1 MEKYVY
7 SFKEGNKDMRDL
19 LGGKGAN
26 LAEMTNLGLPVPN
39 GFTIT
44 TQACNRF
51 YEENEEL
58 WQDLKEEIRKGIENV
73 EKITNK
79 GFSDKENPLLFSVRS
94 GAKISMPGM
103 MDTILN
109 LGLNDVTVEGLS
121 KKTNNE
127 RFAYDSY
134 RRFIQMFSDVAMGIP
149 KAEFDKILN
158 KQKEKRNIESD
169 IDLNTDDLKEI
180 VKEYKAIYK
189 KYIGEDFPQDPKVQ
203 LFNAVRAVFMS
214 WNTPR
219 AKTYRKLNEISDTL
233 GTAVNVQEMV
243 FGNMGMNSGTGVA
256 FTRNPAT
263 GENVL
268 FGEFLIDAQGED
280 VVAGVRTPEPIA
292 RLENELPGVYK
303 EFKETVEKLEKHYKD
318 MQDIEFTV
326 ENGKLFMLQCRNGKR
341 TTKAAINIAVDQV
354 NEGLITKEEAI
365 LRIEPKSIDQI
376 LHPTFEEKDVKSKE
390 EITKG
395 LPASPGAASGVVVF
409 SPDKVV
415 EYHKN
420 NVKTILV
427 REETS
432 PEDIDGMVYAE
443 GILTARGGMTSH
455 AAVVA
460 RGMGKCCV
468 AGCSELR
475 VDEEDKVIR
484 YHGGE
489 IKEGDMISIDGSTGY
504 VYLGEIKKVTPELS
518 GNFAKFMEWAD
529 EFRTLEVKANAD
541 NPRDAKQA
549 LDFGA
554 QGVGLCRTEHMFFDD
569 KRIFQVRKMIL
580 SKTLEEREKA
590 LEKLLPYQRGDF
602 EGIFKV
608 MEEKGVVIRLLDPPL
623 HEFLPKT
630 KEDIESLAK
639 DMGITTQVIEDRI
652 EDMKEFN
659 PMLGHR
665 GCRLCVTW
673 PEIYKMQVRAIME
686 AAINVSEEI
695 KKDIKPMIMVPLIG
709 ELKELEFVKGHLV
722 EEINKVF
729 DEKNKK
735 LAYEIG
741 TMVEV
746 PRAALLA
753 DEIAKEAEFFSFGTN
768 DMTQMTWGYSRDDY
782 GKFVNAYI
790 DNGIY
795 ERSPFDSLDTEGVG
809 KLLDMATKLGRQ
821 TRPDIHVG
829 ICGEH
834 GGDPRSIEFCDAI
847 GLDYVSC
854 SPYRVP
860 IARLAAAQ
868 AAIKRKNK

>member
-158 KQKEKRNIESD
+158 KQKEKRNIEND
-169 IDLNTDDLKEI
+169 IDLDTDDLKEI

-292 RLENELPGVYK
+292 RLENELPSVYK

-376 LHPTFEEKDVKSKE
+376 LHPTFEEKEVKSKE

-409 SPDKVV
+409 SPDKVI

-420 NVKTILV
+420 NLKTILV

>member
-292 RLENELPGVYK
+292 RLENELPSVYK

-409 SPDKVV
+409 SPDKVI

-420 NVKTILV
+420 NLKTILV

-722 EEINKVF
+722 EEINKIF

-868 AAIKRKNK
+868 ASIKRKNK

>member
-158 KQKEKRNIESD
+158 KQKEKRNIEND
-169 IDLNTDDLKEI
+169 IDLDTDDLKEI

-376 LHPTFEEKDVKSKE
+376 LHPTFEEKEVKSKK

-409 SPDKVV
+409 SPDKVI

-554 QGVGLCRTEHMFFDD
+554 QGIGLCRTEHMFFDD

-735 LAYEIG
+735 LSYEIG

>member
-169 IDLNTDDLKEI
+169 IDLDTDDLKEI

-292 RLENELPGVYK
+292 RLENELPSVYK

-409 SPDKVV
+409 SPDKVI

-420 NVKTILV
+420 NLKTILV

-709 ELKELEFVKGHLV
+709 ELKELEFVKRHLV

-735 LAYEIG
+735 LAYEVG

>member
-158 KQKEKRNIESD
+158 KQKEKRNIEND

-292 RLENELPGVYK
+292 RLENELPSVYK

-409 SPDKVV
+409 SPDKVI

-420 NVKTILV
+420 NLKTILV

>member
-158 KQKEKRNIESD
+158 KQKEKRNIDND

-292 RLENELPGVYK
+292 RLENELPSVYK

-409 SPDKVV
+409 SPDKVI

-420 NVKTILV
+420 NLKTILV

-729 DEKNKK
+729 EEKNKK

>member
-73 EKITNK
+73 EKITGK

-158 KQKEKRNIESD
+158 KQKEKRNIEND

-203 LFNAVRAVFMS
+203 LFNAVKAVFMS

-318 MQDIEFTV
+318 MQDLEFTV

-376 LHPTFEEKDVKSKE
+376 LHPTFEEKEVKSKK

-409 SPDKVV
+409 SPDKVI

-554 QGVGLCRTEHMFFDD
+554 QGIGLCRTEHMFFDD

-735 LAYEIG
+735 LSYEIG

>member
-1 MEKYVY
+1 MQMEKYVY

-292 RLENELPGVYK
+292 RLENELPSVYK

-409 SPDKVV
+409 SPDKVI

-420 NVKTILV
+420 NLKTILV

-673 PEIYKMQVRAIME
+673 PEIYKMQVRA
-686 AAINVSEEI
+686 
-695 KKDIKPMIMVPLIG
+695 
-709 ELKELEFVKGHLV
+709 
-722 EEINKVF
+722 
-729 DEKNKK
+729 
-735 LAYEIG
+735 
-741 TMVEV
+741 
-746 PRAALLA
+746 
-753 DEIAKEAEFFSFGTN
+753 
-768 DMTQMTWGYSRDDY
+768 
-782 GKFVNAYI
+782 
-790 DNGIY
+790 
-795 ERSPFDSLDTEGVG
+795 
-809 KLLDMATKLGRQ
+809 
-821 TRPDIHVG
+821 
-829 ICGEH
+829 
-834 GGDPRSIEFCDAI
+834 
-847 GLDYVSC
+847 
-854 SPYRVP
+854 
-860 IARLAAAQ
+860 
-868 AAIKRKNK
+868 

>member
-158 KQKEKRNIESD
+158 KQKEIRNIESD

-409 SPDKVV
+409 SPDKVI

-420 NVKTILV
+420 NLKTILV

-709 ELKELEFVKGHLV
+709 ELKELKFVKEHLA

-729 DEKNKK
+729 EEKNKK
-735 LAYEIG
+735 LDYEIG

-795 ERSPFDSLDTEGVG
+795 DRSPFDSLDTEGVG

-821 TRPDIHVG
+821 TRPNIHVG

-834 GGDPRSIEFCDAI
+834 GGDPRSIEFCDSI

>member
-541 NPRDAKQA
+541 NPIDAKQA

>member
-158 KQKEKRNIESD
+158 KQKEKRNIEND
-169 IDLNTDDLKEI
+169 IDLDTDDLKEI

-219 AKTYRKLNEISDTL
+219 AKIYRKLNEISDTL

-292 RLENELPGVYK
+292 RLENELPSVYK

-420 NVKTILV
+420 NLKTILV

-484 YHGGE
+484 YNGGE
-489 IKEGDMISIDGSTGY
+489 IKEGDMISIDGSTGH

-602 EGIFKV
+602 EGLFKV

>member
-292 RLENELPGVYK
+292 RLENELPSVYK

-376 LHPTFEEKDVKSKE
+376 LRPTFEEKDVKSKE

-409 SPDKVV
+409 SPDKVI

-420 NVKTILV
+420 NLKTILV

>member
-134 RRFIQMFSDVAMGIP
+134 RRFIQMFSDVSMGIP

-158 KQKEKRNIESD
+158 KQKEKRNIEND
-169 IDLNTDDLKEI
+169 IDLDTDDLKEI

-219 AKTYRKLNEISDTL
+219 AKIYRKLNEISDTL

-292 RLENELPGVYK
+292 RLENELPSVYK

-409 SPDKVV
+409 SPDKVI

-420 NVKTILV
+420 NLKTILV

-809 KLLDMATKLGRQ
+809 KLLDMATKLGRK

>member
-158 KQKEKRNIESD
+158 KQKEKRNIEND
-169 IDLNTDDLKEI
+169 IDLDTDDLKEI

-292 RLENELPGVYK
+292 RLENELPSVYK

-409 SPDKVV
+409 SPDKVI

-420 NVKTILV
+420 NLKTILV

-809 KLLDMATKLGRQ
+809 KLLDMATKLGRK

>member
-158 KQKEKRNIESD
+158 KQKEKRNIEND
-169 IDLNTDDLKEI
+169 IDLDTDDLKEI

-219 AKTYRKLNEISDTL
+219 AKIYRKLNEISDTL

-263 GENVL
+263 GENAL

-292 RLENELPGVYK
+292 RLENELPSVYK

-420 NVKTILV
+420 NLKTILV

-484 YHGGE
+484 YNGGE
-489 IKEGDMISIDGSTGY
+489 IKEGDMISIDGSTGH

>member
-158 KQKEKRNIESD
+158 KQKEKRNIEND
-169 IDLNTDDLKEI
+169 IDLDTDDLKEI

-219 AKTYRKLNEISDTL
+219 AKIYRKLNEISDTL

-292 RLENELPGVYK
+292 RLENELPSVYK

-409 SPDKVV
+409 SPDKVI

-420 NVKTILV
+420 NLKTILV

-860 IARLAAAQ
+860 IARLAAAR

>member
-292 RLENELPGVYK
+292 RLENELPSVYK

-376 LHPTFEEKDVKSKE
+376 LHPTFEEKEVKSKK

-409 SPDKVV
+409 SPDKVI

-420 NVKTILV
+420 NLKTILV